1 MPLTKYPANAEH
13 AIRGS
18 CLLIV
23 AAPDWT
29 AMGHQVTRRICS
41 RVELHFQCMHIYVR
55 TCVYARV
62 CLCVILQSRKHQF
75 ILFILSVLKK
85 SDFVTEN
92 TYFLKRNIE
101 GLQKLLRYKKGVCV
115 CVCICVSLYIYIC
128 ILTRNSDSTE
138 EIPTPVFCKFTPH
151 GSLGFG
157 FVTKSL
163 RSVHGT

>member
-1 MPLTKYPANAEH
+1 MPLTKYPANAGH
-13 AIRGS
+13 AIGGS
-18 CLLIV
+18 CLLFT
-23 AAPDWT
+23 AAPGWT
-29 AMGHQVTRRICS
+29 AMRHQVTRICS

-55 TCVYARV
+55 TCVYVCV
-62 CLCVILQSRKHQF
+62 CLCVSLQSRKHQF
-75 ILFILSVLKK
+75 ILFILSMLKK
-85 SDFVTEN
+85 SDFCNREHIF
-92 TYFLKRNIE
+92 FLKRNIE

-115 CVCICVSLYIYIC
+115 CVCICVSSYIYIC

-138 EIPTPVFCKFTPH
+138 EMPTPVFCTFTPH